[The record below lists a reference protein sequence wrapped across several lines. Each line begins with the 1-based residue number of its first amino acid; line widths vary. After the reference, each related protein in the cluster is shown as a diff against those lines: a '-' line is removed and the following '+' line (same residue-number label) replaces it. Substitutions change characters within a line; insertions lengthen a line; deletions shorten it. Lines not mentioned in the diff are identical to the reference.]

1 MPDDSPSS
9 EPDVD
14 GEALLQRALDL
25 GEDGDWEGMAKEL
38 SEALEATPEDPAL
51 LCWLGVAE
59 GELGLPGSAYDR
71 FKEALAQGPED
82 PFVLATIGNG
92 LAHFDDPNAEAALRS
107 ASVLAPDLP
116 LARWLFGAYLSR
128 EGLHE
133 DAMRELRAA
142 SELAPDDPVIA
153 YEVGVAL
160 ALQGEMEKALDAF
173 TRSVDLD
180 QEEGWSQ
187 VVLGLVEVGL
197 DQMEGAVRD
206 LSEGAR
212 LRPHDVEAQFLAALA
227 AEAAGW
233 EDIAYEMMER
243 GRQGALPDDLS
254 LLEIVESRLE
264 EGAESARAFLLQE
277 LLPGAL
283 RERLMNRP

>member
-1 MPDDSPSS
+1 M
-9 EPDVD
+9 D
-14 GEALLQRALDL
+14 GEDLLQRALDL
-25 GEDGDWEGMAKEL
+25 GEDGDWEGMAVEL
-38 SEALEATPEDPAL
+38 SEALETTPEDPAL

-92 LAHFDDPNAEAALRS
+92 LARFDDPDAEAALRS

-173 TRSVDLD
+173 TRSVELD
-180 QEEGWSQ
+180 QGEEGWGQ
-187 VVLGLVEVGL
+187 VVLGLVEAGL
-197 DQMEGAVRD
+197 DQMEEAVRD
-206 LSEGAR
+206 LAEGAR
-212 LRPHDVEAQFLAALA
+212 LRPHDVEAQLLAALT

-243 GRQGALPDDLS
+243 GRQSALPGDLP
-254 LLEIVESRLE
+254 LLEMVESRLE
-264 EGAESARAFLLQE
+264 EGAESARALLLQE